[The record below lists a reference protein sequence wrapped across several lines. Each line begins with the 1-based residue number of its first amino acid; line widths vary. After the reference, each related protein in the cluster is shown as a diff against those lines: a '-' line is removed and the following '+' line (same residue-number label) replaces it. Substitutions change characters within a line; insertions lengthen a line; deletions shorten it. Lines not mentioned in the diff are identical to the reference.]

1 MEKFY
6 RVYAKS
12 KDMKRFRAVDLST
25 GNVVSNLIRATII
38 PAWQLESLKIY
49 IEEVK
54 QDQPELEFKIEKI
67 K

>member
-1 MEKFY
+1 MQNY

-12 KDMKRFRAVDLST
+12 KDMKRFKAVDLAT
-25 GNVVSNLIRATII
+25 GNVVNNLIRATII

>member
-12 KDMKRFRAVDLST
+12 KDMKRFKAVDLAT
-25 GNVVSNLIRATII
+25 GNVVNNLIRATMV
-38 PAWQLESLKIY
+38 PEWQLLGLQEYIKIVQK
-49 IEEVK
+49 E
-54 QDQPELEFKIEKI
+54 QPELEFKIEKI

>member
-12 KDMKRFRAVDLST
+12 SDMKRFKAVDLAT
-25 GNVVSNLIRATII
+25 GNVVANLIHATII

>member
-1 MEKFY
+1 METYY

-12 KDMKRFRAVDLST
+12 NEMKRFRAVDLST
-25 GNVVSNLIRATII
+25 GNVVANLIHATLV
-38 PAWQLESLKIY
+38 PAWQLEGLKSY

-54 QDQPELEFKIEKI
+54 QDQPELEFKIQKI